1 MCFTRD
7 IHWQYIVIVGLILT
21 GITQASLGQQEIDPD
36 SITYSPLAVGS
47 FNPYRTLCCMYSSEP
62 VLDHNGEPH
71 RDGHVIQIIADGGNG
86 IQDLPNFDGSPG
98 GDDSLAAGNFNI
110 QYVNGE
116 KHSTEGLGSGMFIG
130 MAYFISYKLN
140 QTIYLR
146 VWEGPDPSAASFY
159 QDSKEYTTTL
169 GNSGGCMITL
179 RTQYSDEIDWR
190 FGRSMAV
197 TADE

>member
-1 MCFTRD
+1 MCFVKD
-7 IHWQYIVIVGLILT
+7 FGWQQFVIVVLMLAWASPT
-21 GITQASLGQQEIDPD
+21 SLGQQEIDPD

-62 VLDHNGEPH
+62 VLDHNGEAH
-71 RDGHVIQIIADGGNG
+71 KDGHVIQIIADGGNG
-86 IQDLPNFDGSPG
+86 IQDPPNLDGSPG

-116 KHSTEGLGSGMFIG
+116 KHSAEGLGPGMFMG

-146 VWEGPDPSAASFY
+146 IWEGPDPSGAEYY
-159 QDSKEYTTTL
+159 QDSREYTTTF
-169 GNSGGCMITL
+169 GNSGGSMITL

-190 FGRSMAV
+190 FSRSMAV
-197 TADE
+197 TGDE